1 MGTDFE
7 SLCQDP
13 SFANIKAVFSAANLN
28 KMGLS
33 CADIGAF
40 VDKSASTSLTTLGT
54 DFVQCADGTISN
66 TDADTAKCSGTW
78 LTLKPGVV
86 SASSRSSVP
95 ALWAV
100 PVVLS
105 ALSAVTALNL

>member
-1 MGTDFE
+1 
-7 SLCQDP
+7 
-13 SFANIKAVFSAANLN
+13 
-28 KMGLS
+28 
-33 CADIGAF
+33 
-40 VDKSASTSLTTLGT
+40 
-54 DFVQCADGTISN
+54 
-66 TDADTAKCSGTW
+66 
-78 LTLKPGVV
+78 VV